1 MQVAKEAKLG
11 DYYLTSSQI
20 KSVGVYKKLE
30 LTVECF
36 NTIIERIK
44 LNPIF
49 QQYTTFER
57 YDNHLICLQST
68 EGEILDQESLQRS
81 RRFKV
86 GDLKIEF
93 EVVYSPR
100 ISMLSQQTQDTQT
113 GRFFLRPF
121 NPFKQ

>member
-49 QQYTTFER
+49 
-57 YDNHLICLQST
+57 
-68 EGEILDQESLQRS
+68 
-81 RRFKV
+81 
-86 GDLKIEF
+86 
-93 EVVYSPR
+93 
-100 ISMLSQQTQDTQT
+100 
-113 GRFFLRPF
+113 
-121 NPFKQ
+121 